1 MIRSYTLTTLERRR
15 LEERL
20 KRRAFWGGL
29 TALVAFAALFYLLAY
44 MWRWG

>member
-20 KRRAFWGGL
+20 KRRAFWGL
-29 TALVAFAALFYLLAY
+29 TLSALSLAALFYLLA
-44 MWRWG
+44 G